1 MTYSK
6 QVYSGKFIPR
16 NPEKYKGSINNIIY
30 RSSYE
35 LKFMNWCDISDSV
48 LQWGSEEIVIP
59 YISPLDNKIHRY
71 FVDFFVKV
79 NSKNKVRYCLVE
91 VKPFRF
97 TQEPKIPKRKTKR
110 FLNEVKQWGVNL
122 SKWEAAKE
130 FCLDRNWEFMIITE
144 KELGI

>member
-16 NPEKYKGSINNIIY
+16 NTKKYKGNVTGIIY

-48 LQWGSEEIVIP
+48 IEWGSEEIVIP
-59 YISPLDNKIHRY
+59 YISPLDNRVHRY
-71 FVDFFVKV
+71 FVDFYVKV
-79 NSKNKVRYCLVE
+79 SSKDKIRYCLVE

-110 FLNEVKQWGVNL
+110 FLNEVKQWGVNI

>member
-16 NPEKYKGSINNIIY
+16 NPEKYKGSVNNIIY
-30 RSSYE
+30 RSTYE

-48 LQWGSEEIVIP
+48 LQWGSEEVVIP

>member
-16 NPEKYKGSINNIIY
+16 NPKKYKGNVTNIIY

-48 LQWGSEEIVIP
+48 LQWGSEEVVIP
-59 YISPLDNKIHRY
+59 YISPLDKKIHRY

-79 NSKNKVRYCLVE
+79 NGKKGIRYCLVE
-91 VKPFRF
+91 VKPHRF
-97 TQEPKIPKRKTKR
+97 TQEPKVPKRKTKK

>member
-16 NPEKYKGSINNIIY
+16 NPEKYKGSVNNIIY

-48 LQWGSEEIVIP
+48 LQWGSEEVVIP

>member
-16 NPEKYKGSINNIIY
+16 NPEKYKGSVNNIIY

-48 LQWGSEEIVIP
+48 LQWGSEEVVIP
-59 YISPLDNKIHRY
+59 YISPLDNKVHRY